1 MSAPFRDPFL
11 ERLPLVQLLLERE
24 LSHDLVRDLIRL
36 NDQLVRHWAQYQ
48 PALPDRVA
56 SAIDA
61 LAAVSAALPSCGEG
75 CAR

>member
-11 ERLPLVQLLLERE
+11 ERLPLVQVLLERE

-48 PALPDRVA
+48 SALPERVA

-61 LAAVSAALPSCGEG
+61 LAALSASLPCGEG